1 VRRCAFLLVVAILSG
16 AASAATALE
25 IGAAM
30 PLRDVRMR
38 AVAGA
43 ATSVGDI
50 AGARG
55 TLVLFLCNHCPWVQR
70 WNPRIAAIGNAARKQ
85 GIGVVAVNSNDPAR
99 ITQDGFAEM
108 RVMARAQG
116 YEFPYVVDSG
126 SRLARAFGAE
136 RTPEA
141 FLFDAA
147 GRLVYHGAI
156 DDNADDATAATRH
169 FLRDAI
175 GAVIAGKQPPLAQS
189 KSLGCGL
196 KLYPE

>member
-1 VRRCAFLLVVAILSG
+1 MFLLVVAILSG
-16 AASAATALE
+16 GANAATALE
-25 IGAAM
+25 IGAAI

-50 AGARG
+50 VGRRG

-70 WNPRIAAIGNAARKQ
+70 WNARIAAIGNAARKQ

-147 GRLVYHGAI
+147 GHLVYHGAI
-156 DDNADDATAATRH
+156 DDNADDAAAVARH
-169 FLRDAI
+169 FLRDAVD
-175 GAVIAGKQPPLAQS
+175 AVIAGRQAPVAQT

>member
-1 VRRCAFLLVVAILSG
+1 MKGLGVFVLALALGARVAAGL
-16 AASAATALE
+16 A
-25 IGAAM
+25 IGDTM

-38 AVAGA
+38 AVGGGETSIGDVAGE
-43 ATSVGDI
+43 
-50 AGARG
+50 RG

-70 WNPRIAAIGNAARKQ
+70 WNSRIAAIGNDARRR
-85 GIGVVAVNSNDPAR
+85 GVGVIAINANDPSR

-108 RVMARAQG
+108 VVMARAQG
-116 YEFPYVVDSG
+116 YEFPYVVDAG

-141 FLFDAA
+141 FLFDA
-147 GRLVYHGAI
+147 GGKLIYHGTI
-156 DDNADDATAATRH
+156 DDDADDAQAVTHAY
-169 FLRDAI
+169 LRDAI
-175 GAVIAGKQPPLAQS
+175 EALLAGRKPPIAES

>member
-1 VRRCAFLLVVAILSG
+1 VKRIAFVVAALLLG
-16 AASAATALE
+16 APATF
-25 IGAAM
+25 AM
-30 PLRDVRMR
+30 RLGDAIPLADVRMR
-38 AVAGA
+38 AVAGE
-43 ATSVGDI
+43 ATSVADV

-70 WNPRIAAIGNAARKQ
+70 WNARIAAIGNAARQ
-85 GIGVVAVNSNDPAR
+85 RGVGVIAVNANDPRR

-116 YEFPYVVDSG
+116 YEFPYVVDAG

-141 FLFDAA
+141 FLFDAQR
-147 GRLVYHGAI
+147 RLVYHGAI
-156 DDNADDATAATRH
+156 DDNAGDAAAVERH
-169 FLRDAI
+169 FLRDAVD
-175 GAVIAGKQPPLAQS
+175 AVIAGESPPVAES